1 MRKKILIVA
10 HGHPDHQSGGGEIA
24 AHNLHKKVSEE
35 KGYQSAFFARHNQRE
50 LQHPGVPFSSS
61 GKPGEI
67 LFYSTM
73 PDWFRFSQP
82 DKSKVWRDFQE
93 VLNAFKPDLVHFHHY
108 LHLGL
113 EFFRQV
119 KNNNPQ
125 TPIVLTLH
133 EYCGICHNHGQMVKV
148 QDNALCSESSPENC
162 STCFPK
168 YTAQDFFLREKF
180 IKSHFSLVD
189 QFISPSQFLADRYIA
204 WGLPAN
210 RFRVVENMLVGIQK
224 DKPARLQLNA
234 QPQGEGP
241 IKLGF
246 FGQINNFKGVDL
258 LIESLD
264 YLQPH
269 IIEQIQLDINGSG
282 LSKQPAK
289 LRKKINRG
297 VKKHSKT
304 VHLRGAYRQAE
315 LDGLMAK
322 TDWVVMPSIWWENSP
337 VVILEARKNGV
348 PVLCSDIGGMAEK
361 IEHGKTGLHFMARRA
376 ESLAQQISWIV
387 ENRSKHPE
395 FASNIA
401 SSYHKDASFRAHLD
415 VYERLIANM
424 DTSVPLKV
432 A

>member
-1 MRKKILIVA
+1 MGKKILIVA
-10 HGHPDHQSGGGEIA
+10 HGHPEHQSGGGEIA
-24 AHNLHKKVSEE
+24 AHNLHKKLLEAE
-35 KGYQSAFFARHNQRE
+35 GYESAFFARHNKRE
-50 LQHPGVPFSSS
+50 LQHPGVPFSSN

-82 DKSKVWRDFQE
+82 DKAKVWRDFEE
-93 VLNAFKPDLVHFHHY
+93 VLNAYKPDLVHFHHY

-119 KNNNPQ
+119 KNHNSE

-148 QDNALCSESSPENC
+148 GSNALCSEASAEQCSS
-162 STCFPK
+162 CFPEHS
-168 YTAQDFFLREKF
+168 AQDFFLREQF
-180 IKSHFSLVD
+180 IKSHFALVD
-189 QFISPSQFLADRYIA
+189 QFISPSQFLADRYIN
-204 WGLPAN
+204 WGLPES
-210 RFRVVENMLVGIQK
+210 RFRVVENMLVDSHS
-224 DKPARLQLNA
+224 DKPLLTKSKSHTPGTDKIR
-234 QPQGEGP
+234 
-241 IKLGF
+241 LGF
-246 FGQINNFKGVDL
+246 FGQINSFKGVDL
-258 LIESLD
+258 LIKSLEHLAPEILD
-264 YLQPH
+264 QV
-269 IIEQIQLDINGSG
+269 QLDINGSG
-282 LSKQPAK
+282 LEKQPAK

-297 VKKHSKT
+297 VKKFDGI

-361 IEHGKTGLHFMARRA
+361 IEHGRTGLHFMARRA
-376 ESLAQQISWIV
+376 ESLAQQITWIV
-387 ENRSKHPE
+387 ENRSKHHE
-395 FASNIA
+395 LAENIA
-401 SSYHKDASFRAHLD
+401 SSYNADASFRAHLD
-415 VYERLIANM
+415 VYSRLVSSSHNN
-424 DTSVPLKV
+424 VPLKV